1 MHKKRRPPKAALTMR
16 ERIKMLAPTPI
27 VHDPPCL
34 LATVRQLYSRLP
46 ETYYREPWE
55 MQHILFSLRYTEDL
69 ADEAKIA
76 AAIEVARTDWTP
88 DEGIA

>member
-1 MHKKRRPPKAALTMR
+1 MQRKRRPPKAAPTMR

-34 LATVRQLYSRLP
+34 LAAVRQLYSRLP

-55 MQHILFSLRYTEDL
+55 LQHVLFSLGYTDEL
-69 ADEAKIA
+69 ADEAEIA
-76 AAIEVARTDWTP
+76 AAIGVARTDFDP
-88 DEGIA
+88 EAGAA

>member
-1 MHKKRRPPKAALTMR
+1 MHKKRRPPKAAPTMR

-34 LATVRQLYSRLP
+34 LAAVRQLYSRLP

-55 MQHILFSLRYTEDL
+55 LQHVLFSLGYTDEL
-69 ADEAKIA
+69 ADEAEIA
-76 AAIEVARTDWTP
+76 AAIEVARTDFDP
-88 DEGIA
+88 EAGAA